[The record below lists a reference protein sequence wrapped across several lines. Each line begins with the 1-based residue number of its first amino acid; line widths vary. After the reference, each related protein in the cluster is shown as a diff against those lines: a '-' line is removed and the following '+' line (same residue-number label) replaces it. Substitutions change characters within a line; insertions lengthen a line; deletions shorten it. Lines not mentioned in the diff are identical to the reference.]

1 MEGLLP
7 ATLLP
12 LLLTMVRCGAEMWGC
27 PIALPAWG
35 LGGGGSRG
43 SVGSFGVW
51 GGLGAFCECL
61 WGFGGGWEG
70 PMGVYGVYGGLGA
83 SYGAL

>member
-27 PIALPAWG
+27 PIALPTWG
-35 LGGGGSRG
+35 LGGGGKSEAKR
-43 SVGSFGVW
+43 S
-51 GGLGAFCECL
+51 
-61 WGFGGGWEG
+61 
-70 PMGVYGVYGGLGA
+70 
-83 SYGAL
+83 